1 MTVAQKVP
9 QIEFISL
16 RHAVCSDTATTL
28 DVVMK
33 IIPPEP
39 PQPESEN
46 KRPPLNL
53 GLVIDRSGSMQGKK
67 IQYAREA
74 AGYAVEQLLPS
85 DRISVTIYDDRI
97 DTLVPSTLATN
108 KTRIIRQI
116 QRITPRS
123 MTNLHGGWVEGGV
136 QVSKYL
142 KSEQL
147 NRIILLSDGLANHG
161 QTNPDIIASDV
172 HGLAQQGVSTS
183 TMGVGDD
190 YNEDLLE
197 AMATSG
203 DGNYYYIESPD
214 QLPEIF
220 DMEMQGIIGLLGQNV
235 TLRIEPQ
242 GDVEVVDVFNDF
254 SLTRQGEFKLPN
266 LVMGNPFTVLVRLQ
280 VPAIQECT
288 PLCYFRLAWD
298 EADQPERQKL
308 RVELELPVVLE
319 SQLDEFPLNADV
331 QREVAL
337 MQSARAKKEAS
348 EKVRE
353 GDYGAAM
360 DLMEVTKEV
369 ISRAPSSLLMEQEAQ
384 SLEELNDDLQARRL
398 QQYQKRA
405 KYEEQYTR
413 RSSTRYSSRYSQR
426 DYYTKRALK
435 KVCDRIQ
442 VIQGDITKQQ
452 VDAIVCPENNF
463 LAANSGVAK
472 AIELAAGPEHKQD
485 RDRLNGCNVGEAKII
500 PGYQLPAKYVIY
512 TVGPIWNG
520 GNHGEAEQL
529 AECYRSCLILAEQQG
544 ISSIAFPG
552 ISTGGAGFPVDKAA
566 KIAVEQVVNLIG
578 RMRSLRQVIFVC
590 FSQESYLSYL
600 AALK

>member
-1 MTVAQKVP
+1 MTVTQKVP
-9 QIEFISL
+9 QIEFIPL
-16 RHAVCSDTATTL
+16 RNAVCSDTSTTL
-28 DVVMK
+28 DVLMK

-39 PQPESEN
+39 EMEN
-46 KRPPLNL
+46 KRPSLNI

-67 IQYAREA
+67 IQYARQA
-74 AGYAVEQLLPS
+74 ACYAVEQLLPS

-97 DTLVPSTLATN
+97 DTLIPSALATN
-108 KTRIIRQI
+108 KPEIIRQI

-142 KSEQL
+142 NSEQL

-161 QTNPDIIASDV
+161 ETNPDIIASDV
-172 HGLAQQGVSTS
+172 LMLAQQGVSTS

-197 AMATSG
+197 AMATTG
-203 DGNYYYIESPD
+203 DGNYYYIESAD

-220 DMEMQGIIGLLGQNV
+220 DMEMQGIIGLLGRNV

-280 VPAIQECT
+280 VPAIPQST

-298 EADQPERQKL
+298 EPDRPDRQKL
-308 RVELELPVVLE
+308 RVGLELPIVLASE
-319 SQLDEFPLNADV
+319 LDEFPLNADV
-331 QREVAL
+331 QREVAVML
-337 MQSARAKKEAS
+337 SARSKKEATK
-348 EKVRE
+348 KVEE
-353 GDYGAAM
+353 GDYAAATDM
-360 DLMEVTKEV
+360 LMEAKALVV
-369 ISRAPSSLLMEQEAQ
+369 QAPNSLLMEQEAR
-384 SLEELNDDLQARRL
+384 SLDELNVDLQAR
-398 QQYQKRA
+398 QFDKYQKRA

-413 RSSTRYSSRYSQR
+413 RSWTKSGQS

-435 KVCDRIQ
+435 KVGNLIQ
-442 VIQGDITKQQ
+442 VIQGDITQQ
-452 VDAIVCPENNF
+452 AVEAIVCPANNF

-472 AIELAAGPEHKQD
+472 AIAAAAGPEHTKD
-485 RDRLNGCNVGEAKII
+485 RDRLNGCKVGEAKII
-500 PGYQLPAKYVIY
+500 SGYQLPAQYVIY
-512 TVGPIWNG
+512 TVGPMWNG
-520 GNHGEAEQL
+520 GNHGEADQL
-529 AECYRSCLILAEQQG
+529 AQCYRSCLEIAEKQG
-544 ISSIAFPG
+544 IWTIAFPS
-552 ISTGGAGFPVDKAA
+552 ISTGKAGFPVEKAA
-566 KIAVEQVVNLIG
+566 KIAVEQVVNKLYELPSIYK
-578 RMRSLRQVIFVC
+578 LLFVC
-590 FSQESYLSYL
+590 FDEETYLSYL